1 MGIFFSH
8 FIISNIKISI
18 IKLSSVMRKIRR
30 SVDKIGTF
38 EIHKVFLYAYIHTH
52 TLLSPSFPTILMP
65 FQGQSIVEHDRDARF
80 SSPRRGTISVWNREW
95 IGTAVSDLQ
104 AHHLICFR
112 QAAGCEKDAQKS
124 IEAPVSPRSLDV

>member
-1 MGIFFSH
+1 MGIFFSL

-52 TLLSPSFPTILMP
+52 TLLFPSFPTVLMP

-80 SSPRRGTISVWNREW
+80 SSPRRGTISV
-95 IGTAVSDLQ
+95 
-104 AHHLICFR
+104 
-112 QAAGCEKDAQKS
+112 
-124 IEAPVSPRSLDV
+124 